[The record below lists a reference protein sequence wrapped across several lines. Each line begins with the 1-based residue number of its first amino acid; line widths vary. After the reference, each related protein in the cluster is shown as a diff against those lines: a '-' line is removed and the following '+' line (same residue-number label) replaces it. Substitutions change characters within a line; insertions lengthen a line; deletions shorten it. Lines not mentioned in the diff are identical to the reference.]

1 MSKIHDS
8 SYKFLFSNPELVRD
22 LIMGFIPDDWL
33 HGLDYSTLEK
43 VPGSYISDDFQQRE
57 DDIVWRVKV
66 GGEWLYLYLLIE
78 FQSSVDK
85 YMALRMMVYVGL
97 LYQDLIKRGDV
108 LADGRLPP
116 ILPIVLYNGSQ
127 RWSSAT
133 DVADLIPA
141 VPGLVEQF
149 KPRLSYLLIDENVY
163 SDTELAS
170 LNNLVAAVFRF
181 EQSDSLETV
190 QDLISLL
197 MEWLDDRSDL
207 RRMFALWIRATLM
220 RNNKYSIVLPQVDD
234 LQEIKVMLSD
244 RLEQWA
250 LAYIAEGELKGKLE
264 GKLEGRQEGRQ
275 EGEMLALQKLLS
287 KRFGAIPADITR
299 LIASAPVESIERWLD
314 RIIDAQQL
322 ADIFKDD

>member
-133 DVADLIPA
+133 DVADLIPL

-149 KPRLSYLLIDENVY
+149 KPRLSYLLIDENTY
-163 SDTELAS
+163 SDSQLAS

-197 MEWLDDRSDL
+197 MDWLDDRPDL

-264 GKLEGRQEGRQ
+264 GKLEGRREGRQ

-299 LIASAPVESIERWLD
+299 LIANAPVESIERWLD

>member
-33 HGLDYSTLEK
+33 HSLDCATLEK

-66 GGEWLYLYLLIE
+66 GGDWIYLYLLIE

-116 ILPIVLYNGSQ
+116 ILPIVLYNGNQ
-127 RWSSAT
+127 RWTSVT
-133 DVADLIPA
+133 DIADLIPV

-149 KPRLSYLLIDENVY
+149 KPRLKYLFIDENTY

-181 EQSDSLETV
+181 EHADNPAAM

-197 MEWLDDRSDL
+197 IDWLDDRPDL
-207 RRMFALWIRATLM
+207 RRMFSLWIRATLM
-220 RNNKYSIVLPQVDD
+220 RKKNYAILLPQVDD

-250 LAYIAEGELKGKLE
+250 LAYIAEGK
-264 GKLEGRQEGRQ
+264 QEGRQ

-287 KRFGAIPADITR
+287 KRFGVIPADITR
-299 LIASAPVESIERWLD
+299 LIANAPVESIERWLD

-322 ADIFKDD
+322 VDIFKDD